1 MSARFWYDNWSP
13 FGQLD
18 SYLKPATSRLGISKN
33 ATVSSLYQGGN
44 WLLPPARSE
53 TQLNLQIHLTTT
65 VLTTNADHYEWEIEG
80 KVSETYSTGGVY
92 VYLRGEI
99 ASVPWAKVVWSSF
112 GIPRH
117 DFLAWLV
124 VLDRCPTREWLITWG
139 LNVSPLC
146 LLCNLAPESRNHL
159 FFSCAYTNALW
170 SDIARR
176 CNLVASTSWD
186 DTLAQLQTLFANRH
200 VKRLT
205 LMVIKATI
213 YWIWN
218 ERNSRLHRSIFRG
231 NDSLKLIID
240 RQIRNRIS
248 SLRLSH
254 PAACSAMMQ
263 FWLSTER

>member
-124 VLDRCPTREWLITWG
+124 VLDRCPTRE
-139 LNVSPLC
+139 
-146 LLCNLAPESRNHL
+146 
-159 FFSCAYTNALW
+159 
-170 SDIARR
+170 
-176 CNLVASTSWD
+176 
-186 DTLAQLQTLFANRH
+186 
-200 VKRLT
+200 
-205 LMVIKATI
+205 
-213 YWIWN
+213 
-218 ERNSRLHRSIFRG
+218 
-231 NDSLKLIID
+231 
-240 RQIRNRIS
+240 
-248 SLRLSH
+248 
-254 PAACSAMMQ
+254 
-263 FWLSTER
+263 